1 MSQKSNLVEVIK
13 ALRADLSAAIEAGNA
28 EVLQFDVNEIEV
40 ELKTVL
46 EEGKTA
52 DGGFNFSV
60 IKFGGGFNEKESV
73 SHTIKL
79 KLSPVV
85 SSTETGES
93 GETKTSN
100 KARISGKATRIA

>member
-1 MSQKSNLVEVIK
+1 MGQKSNLVEVIK
-13 ALRADLSAAIEAGNA
+13 ALRADLSAAIEAGNG

-40 ELKTVL
+40 ELKTIL
-46 EEGKTA
+46 EEGRTG

-60 IKFGGGFNEKESV
+60 IKFGGSFNDKESV

-85 SSTETGES
+85 PSAEVGEA
-93 GETKTSN
+93 KTSN
-100 KARISGKATRIA
+100 KARISGKATRIS